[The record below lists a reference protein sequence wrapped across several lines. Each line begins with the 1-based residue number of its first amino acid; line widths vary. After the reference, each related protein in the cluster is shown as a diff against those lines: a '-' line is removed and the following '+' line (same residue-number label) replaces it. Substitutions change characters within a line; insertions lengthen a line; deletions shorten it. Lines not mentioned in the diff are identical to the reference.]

1 MQFSVIFE
9 AQLADPTV
17 VHEHQVIHDCVEQA
31 VLAEEMGF
39 DRVWAVEH
47 HSLKWYAHMSA
58 PEVFLSYVAA
68 RTSRIRVGHGVVCM
82 PFNFNHPA
90 RVAERAAMLDL
101 LSGGRLDLGAGRGG
115 TAQETSLCGVDRDRT
130 TQEVEDAL
138 RIIGRAWQKDEL
150 EYRSELI
157 RIDPHP
163 ILPRPRQ
170 TPHPPLFLACSR
182 TETLVQAAELGIGAL
197 VMGFAGPESIAGMRR
212 VYDTA
217 RAERT
222 GERFVSTV
230 VNDHFSVLC
239 PTIVLD
245 DRAEAR
251 RIGIR
256 GQRFFAQSIGHWYGG
271 AGVPDEAVVDGADE
285 AAEMRRAAEQVEAR
299 LHEQSIPVRPTATA
313 TFNADHAYGTAEDA
327 IAYVERLRDAGADE
341 VMCLMQMGTVPQEAC
356 LETLR
361 QWGDKVIPHFTGRP
375 LAGGRPQGADARAE
389 TSPDRKI
396 NGDHGGRTG

>member
-1 MQFSVIFE
+1 MKFSVIFE

-17 VHEHQVIHDCVEQA
+17 EHEHQVVRDCVEQA

-39 DRVWAVEH
+39 DRIWAVEH

-58 PEVFLSYVAA
+58 PEVFLGYVAA
-68 RTSRIRVGHGVVCM
+68 RTSRIRLGHGVVCM
-82 PFNFNHPA
+82 PFRFNHPA

-101 LSGGRLDLGAGRGG
+101 LSGGRVDLGAGRGG
-115 TAQETSLCGVDRDRT
+115 TEQETSLCGVDRDRT
-130 TQEVEDAL
+130 AREVEDAL
-138 RIIGRAWQKDEL
+138 RIIGAAWQKEEL
-150 EYRSELI
+150 EYHSELI
-157 RIDPHP
+157 SIDPHP

-182 TETLVQAAELGIGAL
+182 AETLVQAAELGIGAL

-212 VYDTA
+212 TYDAA
-217 RAERT
+217 RAART
-222 GERFVSTV
+222 GDRFVSTV

-251 RIGIR
+251 RVGIR

-271 AGVPDEAVVDGADE
+271 AGIPDEAVVAGATGADE
-285 AAEMRRAAEQVEAR
+285 EAAMRRASEQVVAR
-299 LHEQSIPVRPTATA
+299 LHEQRIPVRPSATA
-313 TFNADHAYGTAEDA
+313 TFHADHAYGTAEDA
-327 IAYVERLRDAGADE
+327 VAYVERLRDAGADE
-341 VMCLMQMGTVPQEAC
+341 IMCLIQMGTVPQEAC

-361 QWGDKVIPHFTGRP
+361 QWGEHVIPHFTGERRTE
-375 LAGGRPQGADARAE
+375 GRR
-389 TSPDRKI
+389 
-396 NGDHGGRTG
+396 

>member
-1 MQFSVIFE
+1 MQFSVVFE

-17 VHEHQVIHDCVEQA
+17 EREHQVIRDSVEQA
-31 VLAEEMGF
+31 VLAERMGF

-58 PEVFLSYVAA
+58 PEVFLTWVAA
-68 RTSRIRVGHGVVCM
+68 RTTTIRVGHGVVCM

-115 TAQETSLCGVDRDRT
+115 TEQETSLCGVDRDRT
-130 TQEVEDAL
+130 TREVEEAL
-138 RIIGRAWQKDEL
+138 RIIGGAWQEDEL
-150 EYRSELI
+150 EYHGELI
-157 RIDPHP
+157 DIPPHP

-182 TETLVQAAELGIGAL
+182 AETLVRAAELGVGAL
-197 VMGFAGPESIAGMRR
+197 VMGFAGPESIALMRAA
-212 VYDTA
+212 YDAA
-217 RAERT
+217 RAART
-222 GERFVSTV
+222 PDSFVSTA

-245 DRAEAR
+245 DREEAR
-251 RIGIR
+251 RVGTR

-271 AGVPDEAVVDGADE
+271 AGIPDEAVVAGADE
-285 AAEMRRAAEQVEAR
+285 AAEMRRAAEQVVAR
-299 LHEQSIPVRPTATA
+299 LHEQHIPVRPSATA
-313 TFNADHAYGTAEDA
+313 TFNADHAYGTADDA
-327 IAYVERLRDAGADE
+327 IAYVERLRDAGPDE
-341 VMCLMQMGTVPQEAC
+341 IMCLIQMGTVPQEAC

-361 QWGDKVIPHFTGRP
+361 QWGEKVIPHFR
-375 LAGGRPQGADARAE
+375 ACEESAR
-389 TSPDRKI
+389 
-396 NGDHGGRTG
+396 

>member
-1 MQFSVIFE
+1 MKFSVIFE

-17 VHEHQVIHDCVEQA
+17 EREHQLIHDSVEQA
-31 VLAEEMGF
+31 VLAEQMGF
-39 DRVWAVEH
+39 DRIWAVEH

-58 PEVFLSYVAA
+58 PEIFLTWVAA
-68 RTSRIRVGHGVVCM
+68 RTSTIRIGHGVVCM

-130 TQEVEDAL
+130 TQEVEEAL
-138 RIIGRAWQKDEL
+138 RIIAKAWEKEEL
-150 EYRSELI
+150 EHHGELLDI
-157 RIDPHP
+157 GPHP
-163 ILPRPRQ
+163 ILPRPVQ

-182 TETLVQAAELGIGAL
+182 TETLTQAAELGIGAL
-197 VMGFAGPESIAGMRR
+197 VMGFAGPESIAGMRQA
-212 VYDTA
+212 YDAAIAA
-217 RAERT
+217 RTDA
-222 GERFVSTV
+222 RFVSSV

-245 DRAEAR
+245 DGAAAR
-251 RIGIR
+251 RVGVR

-271 AGVPDEAVVDGADE
+271 AGVPDEAVVEGGDE
-285 AAEMRRAAEQVEAR
+285 AAEMRRAAEQVVAR
-299 LHEQSIPVRPTATA
+299 LHEHDIPVRPTSTA
-313 TFNADHAYGTAEDA
+313 TFNADHAYGTADDA

-341 VMCLMQMGTVPQEAC
+341 VMCLVQMGTVPQEAC

-361 QWGDKVIPHFTGRP
+361 QWGEKVIPHFRP
-375 LAGGRPQGADARAE
+375 RGAA
-389 TSPDRKI
+389 TP
-396 NGDHGGRTG
+396 

>member
-138 RIIGRAWQKDEL
+138 RIIGRAWQNDEL

-271 AGVPDEAVVDGADE
+271 AGIPDEAVVDGADE

-327 IAYVERLRDAGADE
+327 IAYVERLRAAGADE

-361 QWGDKVIPHFTGRP
+361 QWGDKVIPHFTGRS
-375 LAGGRPQGADARAE
+375 LADGRPQDADARAE
-389 TSPDRKI
+389 TASDRKI
-396 NGDHGGRTG
+396 SGDHGGVAG

>member
-1 MQFSVIFE
+1 MKFSVIFE

-17 VHEHQVIHDCVEQA
+17 EHEHQVIRDCVEQA

-39 DRVWAVEH
+39 DRIWAVEH

-68 RTSRIRVGHGVVCM
+68 RTHRIRIGHGVVCM
-82 PFNFNHPA
+82 PFHFNHPA

-115 TAQETSLCGVDRDRT
+115 TEQETSLCGVDRDRT
-130 TQEVEDAL
+130 AQEVEDAL

-163 ILPRPRQ
+163 ILPRPSQ

-182 TETLVQAAELGIGAL
+182 AETLTQAAELGIGAL
-197 VMGFAGPESIAGMRR
+197 VMGFAGPESIAGMRQA
-212 VYDTA
+212 YDAA
-217 RAERT
+217 RAART

-251 RIGIR
+251 RVGIR
-256 GQRFFAQSIGHWYGG
+256 GQRFFAQAIGHWYGG
-271 AGVPDEAVVDGADE
+271 AGIPDEAVVAGADE
-285 AAEMRRAAEQVEAR
+285 AADMRRAAEQVVAR
-299 LHEQSIPVRPTATA
+299 LHEQRIPVRPSATA
-313 TFNADHAYGTAEDA
+313 TFNAEHAYGTAEDA

-341 VMCLMQMGTVPQEAC
+341 IMCLIQMGTVPQEAC

-361 QWGDKVIPHFTGRP
+361 QWGEKVIPHFTRERRGR
-375 LAGGRPQGADARAE
+375 R
-389 TSPDRKI
+389 
-396 NGDHGGRTG
+396 